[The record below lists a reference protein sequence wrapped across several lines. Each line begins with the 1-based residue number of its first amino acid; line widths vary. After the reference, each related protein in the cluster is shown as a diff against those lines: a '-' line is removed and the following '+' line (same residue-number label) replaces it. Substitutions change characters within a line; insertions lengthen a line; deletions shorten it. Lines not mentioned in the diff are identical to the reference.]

1 MTKYLTTEGLA
12 KLKKELEHLK
22 NVKRKEISEQISLSA
37 SFGDLKENAAYD
49 TAKEEQGFIEGRIA
63 ELEEVIHQ
71 AKIIKKNGAGTIQL
85 GSVVLVSSHNK
96 KEKFQIVE
104 PEEADINTGKISY
117 KSPLGEVLLGKRR
130 GTKIEIETPGG
141 RIGYQIVEIA

>member
-1 MTKYLTTEGLA
+1 MTKYLTAEGLA
-12 KLKKELEHLK
+12 KLKKELEYLK
-22 NVKRKEISEQISLSA
+22 NVKRKEVSEQISFSA

-63 ELEEVIHQ
+63 ELEEVLNQ
-71 AKIIKKNGAGTIQL
+71 AKILKKNGAGTVQL
-85 GSVVLVSSHNK
+85 GSIVLVSSHNK

-104 PEEADINTGKISY
+104 PEEADIDRGKISY

-130 GTKIEIETPGG
+130 GAKIEIEAPGG
-141 RIGYQIVEIA
+141 RIGYQIVEVA